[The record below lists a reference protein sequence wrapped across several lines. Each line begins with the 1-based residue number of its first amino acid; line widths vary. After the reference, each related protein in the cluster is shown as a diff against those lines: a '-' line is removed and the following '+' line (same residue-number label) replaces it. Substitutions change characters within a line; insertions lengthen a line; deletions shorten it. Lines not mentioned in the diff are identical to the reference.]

1 MSVPES
7 RPAMPTCIASGHPRV
22 HRRGPQLRPLRS
34 SLVPHDGNQRSQRTP
49 RLVAVVA
56 GLLGLLL
63 CATVPLLPVK
73 QTTAAVLWPQGS
85 TDGHATQITAPLVSG
100 APRALDIS
108 IPCSAIATLPT
119 DGGLVLSTLPAGG
132 VDTGKDGLFVR
143 ADKNTVVVA
152 FRDTVSAVAQRP
164 AVAAG
169 ACSVLHIWADADVA
183 GADFVGIP
191 GASGMLPSEKKPQV
205 GGIFTDLKVAAQ
217 PGLSARIDVDTR
229 FITAPTAIKKIVM
242 VTGALAVLVAIMA
255 LAVLDR
261 HSRGS
266 TLVNW
271 RSPIALLSRYRPGA
285 HWATWWRVGIA
296 TWLADAAVIATLL
309 LWHVIGATS
318 SDDGYNLTIARVA
331 PKAGYV
337 ANYYRY
343 FGTTEAPFDWDLAVL
358 SKLASVSTAGVWM
371 RIPATLAGI
380 VCWLIISHWVLRRL
394 GPGRGGLAA
403 NRVAVFTAGAVF
415 LAAWLPF
422 NNGLRPEPLIAL
434 GVVVTWMLVERAIAV
449 RGVAP
454 AAVAIVV
461 AMLTAT
467 LAPQGVI
474 AVAALLTGA
483 RAIARTI
490 RRRRET
496 DGLLAP
502 LAVLAASFSLITVVG
517 FRSQTLATVAES
529 ARIKY
534 KVGPT
539 IAWYQDW
546 LRYYFLTVESNPDGS
561 MARRFAVLVL
571 LLCLFGMLVVLLR
584 RGGVPG
590 LASGP
595 AWRLIGTTAVGL
607 LLLMFTP
614 TKWAVQF
621 GAFAS
626 LAGALGAVT
635 AFAFARIRLPS
646 RRNLTLYV
654 TALLFVLAW
663 ATSGINGWFYVGNY
677 GVPWFDIQ
685 PVVAIHPVTTM
696 FLTLSILTGLLA
708 AWQHFRMDY
717 AGHTEVKDNRRNRVL
732 ASTPLLVV
740 ATIMVLGEV
749 ASLAKGAA
757 VRYPLYT
764 TAKANLA
771 ALSSGLSPSSCA
783 MADDVLTEPDPN
795 VGLLQPVPGQTF
807 GPDGPLGGSNPV
819 GFKPEGVGDDLRSYP
834 VVTKPG
840 VVNSD
845 ASPNK
850 PNAAMSDSAGTAGGK
865 GPVGVNGSNVA
876 LPFGLD
882 PARTPVM
889 GSYGENSLAATATS
903 AWYQLPPR
911 TPDRPLVVVSATG
924 AIWSYKEDGTFTY
937 GQSLKL
943 QWGVTRPDG
952 TTQPLNEVQPIDIG
966 PEPAW
971 RNLRFPLTWA
981 PPEANVARIVAYDP
995 NLSADQWFA
1004 FTPPRVPVL
1013 QTLQQ
1018 LIGSRTPVLM
1028 DIATAANF
1036 PCQRPFSEHLGVAEL
1051 PEYRILPNQ
1060 KQLVVSSNEW
1070 GSAEGGGPFLFT
1082 EALLRASTVPTYLR
1096 NDWYRD
1102 WGAIERYERLVP
1114 ADKAPNAV
1122 ITQGR
1127 TVVNGWT
1134 RHGPIR
1140 PLP

>member
-1 MSVPES
+1 M
-7 RPAMPTCIASGHPRV
+7 
-22 HRRGPQLRPLRS
+22 
-34 SLVPHDGNQRSQRTP
+34 PHDGNERSQRIV

-56 GLLGLLL
+56 GLAGLLL
-63 CATVPLLPVK
+63 CLTVPLLPVR
-73 QTTAAVLWPQGS
+73 QTTATIAWPQGS
-85 TDGHATQITAPLVSG
+85 VDRHVAQITGPLVSG
-100 APRALDIS
+100 TPRTLDIS
-108 IPCSAIATLPT
+108 VPCAAIATLPAS
-119 DGGLVLSTLPAGG
+119 GGLVISTLPTGS
-132 VDTGKDGLFVR
+132 VDPGKNGLFVR
-143 ADKNTVVVA
+143 ADKDMVVVA
-152 FRDTVSAVAQRP
+152 FRDTVAAVAQRA

-169 ACSVLHIWADADVA
+169 ACSVLHVWADTAAA
-183 GADFVGIP
+183 GADFVGVP
-191 GASGMLPSEKKPQV
+191 GAAGKLSAEKKPQV
-205 GGIFTDLKVAAQ
+205 DGIFTDLKVQPQ
-217 PGLSARIDVDTR
+217 PGLSARVDIDTR
-229 FITAPTAIKKIVM
+229 FITAPTALKKLVM
-242 VTGALAVLVAIMA
+242 AAGALAVLISIVALVM
-255 LAVLDR
+255 LDR
-261 HSRGS
+261 HGRGGA
-266 TLVNW
+266 LVGRPSWAVRW
-271 RSPIALLSRYRPGA
+271 RTG
-285 HWATWWRVGIA
+285 WTTV
-296 TWLADAAVIATLL
+296 LADVGVIGTLL
-309 LWHVIGATS
+309 VWHVIGATS

-343 FGTTEAPFDWDLAVL
+343 FGTTEAPFDWYLSVL
-358 SKLASVSTAGVWM
+358 SKLVSVSTAGVWM
-371 RIPATLAGI
+371 RLPATLAGI
-380 VCWLIISHWVLRRL
+380 ACWLIISHWGLRRL
-394 GPGRGGLAA
+394 GPGQSGLGS
-403 NRVAVFTAGAVF
+403 NTVAVLTGGMVF
-415 LAAWLPF
+415 VAAWLPF

-434 GVVVTWMLVERAIAV
+434 GVIVTWMLVERAIALQ
-449 RGVAP
+449 RLAP

-461 AMLTAT
+461 AMLTTT
-467 LAPQGVI
+467 LAPQGLI

-483 RAIARTI
+483 RAIARI
-490 RRRRET
+490 ICRRRGT
-496 DGLLAP
+496 DGLLPP
-502 LAVLAASFSLITVVG
+502 LAVLAASASLILAVV

-561 MARRFAVLVL
+561 MARRFAVLMMF
-571 LLCLFGMLVVLLR
+571 LCLFGMLMVLLR
-584 RGGVPG
+584 RGRVPG

-595 AWRLIGTTAVGL
+595 AWRLIGTTAIGL
-607 LLLMFTP
+607 LVLTFTP

-621 GAFAS
+621 GAFAG

-635 AFAFARIRLPS
+635 AFAFARIGLHS

-654 TALLFVLAW
+654 TALLFVLAV
-663 ATSGINGWFYVGNY
+663 ATSGVNGWFYVGNY
-677 GVPWFDIQ
+677 GVPWYDIQ
-685 PVVAIHPVTTM
+685 PVIASLPVTSM
-696 FLTLSILTGLLA
+696 FLALSIATGLLA

-717 AGHTEVKDNRRNRVL
+717 AGHTEVKDSRRNRVL

-749 ASLAKGAA
+749 GSLAKGA
-757 VRYPLYT
+757 VFRYPLYT
-764 TAKANLA
+764 TGKANLA
-771 ALSSGLSPSSCA
+771 ALVSGLSTTSCA

-795 VGLLQPVPGQTF
+795 LGLLQPVPGQTF
-807 GPDGPLGGSNPV
+807 GPDGPLGGVNPV
-819 GFKPEGVGDDLRSYP
+819 GFKPDGVGDDLRSYP

-850 PNAAMSDSAGTAGGK
+850 PNATMTDSAGTAGGK
-865 GPVGVNGSNVA
+865 GPVGVNNSNVA

-889 GSYGENSLAATATS
+889 GSYGENSVAATATS

-911 TPDRPLVVVSATG
+911 TAERPLVVVSAAG

-952 TTQPLNEVQPIDIG
+952 TTQPLNAVQPIDIG

-995 NLSADQWFA
+995 NLSSDQWFA

-1013 QTLQQ
+1013 RTLQQ
-1018 LIGSRTPVLM
+1018 LMGSQTPVLM

-1051 PEYRILPNQ
+1051 PAYRILPDH
-1060 KQLVVSSNEW
+1060 KQTASSSNGWEA
-1070 GSAEGGGPFLFT
+1070 GEAGGPFLFT
-1082 EALLRASTVPTYLR
+1082 QTLLRTSTISTYLR
-1096 NDWYRD
+1096 GDWYRD
-1102 WGAIERYERLVP
+1102 WGSVEQYHQLVP
-1114 ADKAPNAV
+1114 SDQTPNAV
-1122 ITQGR
+1122 VEQGVM
-1127 TVVNGWT
+1127 TLNGWS
-1134 RHGPIR
+1134 RQGPIR
-1140 PLP
+1140 ALP

>member
-1 MSVPES
+1 
-7 RPAMPTCIASGHPRV
+7 MPPDRNERSLRV
-22 HRRGPQLRPLRS
+22 
-34 SLVPHDGNQRSQRTP
+34 P
-49 RLVAVVA
+49 RLIAVVA
-56 GLLGLLL
+56 GLAGLLL
-63 CATVPLLPVK
+63 CLVVPLLPVR
-73 QTTAAVLWPQGS
+73 QTTATVLWPQGVA
-85 TDGHATQITAPLVSG
+85 DGHVTQITAPLVSG

-108 IPCSAIATLPT
+108 IPCAAIATLPPS
-119 DGGLVLSTLPAGG
+119 GGLVVSTLPVGG
-132 VDTGKDGLFVR
+132 VDTGKNGLFVR
-143 ADKNTVVVA
+143 ADKDIVVVA
-152 FRDTVSAVAQRP
+152 FRDTVAAVAKRA

-169 ACSVLHIWADADVA
+169 ACSVLHMWADAGAA

-191 GASGMLPSEKKPQV
+191 GASGTLPSEKKPQV
-205 GGIFTDLKVAAQ
+205 GGIFTDLKVQPQ
-217 PGLSARIDVDTR
+217 PGLSARVDVDTR
-229 FITAPTAIKKIVM
+229 FITAPTTLKTLVM
-242 VTGALAVLVAIMA
+242 AVGTLAVLTAIAAM
-255 LAVLDR
+255 AVLDR
-261 HSRGS
+261 RGRQS
-266 TLVNW
+266 G
-271 RSPIALLSRYRPGA
+271 YRPRFQWG
-285 HWATWWRVGIA
+285 RVGAA
-296 TWLADAAVIATLL
+296 TWLADVGVIGTLL
-309 LWHVIGATS
+309 VWHVIGATS

-337 ANYYRY
+337 VDYYRY
-343 FGTTEAPFDWDLAVL
+343 FGTTDAPFDWYLAVL
-358 SKLASVSTAGVWM
+358 AKLAAVSTAGVWM
-371 RIPATLAGI
+371 RLPATLAGI
-380 VCWLIISHWVLRRL
+380 ACWLIIGHWVLRRL
-394 GPGRGGLAA
+394 GPGRGGLAG
-403 NRVAVFTAGAVF
+403 NRVAVLTAGAVF

-422 NNGLRPEPLIAL
+422 NNGLRPEPIIAL
-434 GVVVTWMLVERAIAV
+434 GVIVTWVLVERAIALG
-449 RGVAP
+449 RLAP
-454 AAVAIVV
+454 AAVAIIV

-467 LAPQGVI
+467 LAPQGLI

-483 RAIARTI
+483 RAIAQTI
-490 RRRRET
+490 RRRRAT

-502 LAVLAASFSLITVVG
+502 LMVLAASLSLITVVV

-571 LLCLFGMLVVLLR
+571 LLCLFVMLVVLLR
-584 RGGVPG
+584 RGRVQGV
-590 LASGP
+590 ASGP

-607 LLLMFTP
+607 LLLTFTP

-621 GAFAS
+621 GAFAG
-626 LAGALGAVT
+626 LAAPLGALT
-635 AFAFARIRLPS
+635 AFAFARIGLHN

-654 TALLFVLAW
+654 TALLFVLAV
-663 ATSGINGWFYVGNY
+663 ATSGVNGWFYVGNY
-677 GVPWFDIQ
+677 GVPWWDIQ
-685 PVVAIHPVTTM
+685 PVIASHPVTSM
-696 FLTLSILTGLLA
+696 FLTLSILTGLLG

-717 AGHTEVKDNRRNRVL
+717 AGHTEVKDSRRNRVL

-749 ASLAKGAA
+749 GSLAKGAV

-764 TAKANLA
+764 TGKANLA
-771 ALSSGLSPSSCA
+771 AITSGLSTTSCA

-795 VGLLQPVPGQTF
+795 AGLLQPVPGQTF
-807 GPDGPLGGSNPV
+807 GPDGPLGGLNPV
-819 GFKPEGVGDDLRSYP
+819 GFKPEGVGEDLRSNP

-865 GPVGVNGSNVA
+865 GPAGINGSHAA

-903 AWYQLPPR
+903 SWYQLPPR
-911 TPDRPLVVVSATG
+911 TPDRPLVVVSAAG

-943 QWGVTRPDG
+943 QWGVSRPDG
-952 TTQPLNEVQPIDIG
+952 STQPLGEVQPIDIG

-971 RNLRFPLTWA
+971 RNLRFPLAWA

-995 NLSADQWFA
+995 NLSSEQWFS

-1018 LIGSRTPVLM
+1018 LIGSQAPVLM

-1051 PEYRILPNQ
+1051 PKYRILPDH
-1060 KQLVVSSNEW
+1060 KQTASSSNGWEA
-1070 GSAEGGGPFLFT
+1070 SETGGPFLIT
-1082 EALLRASTVPTYLR
+1082 QAMLRTSTISTYLR
-1096 NDWYRD
+1096 GDWYRD
-1102 WGAIERYERLVP
+1102 WGSVEQYHALVP
-1114 ADKAPNAV
+1114 ADQAPVAV
-1122 ITQGR
+1122 VDQGVT
-1127 TVVNGWT
+1127 TVGGWS
-1134 RHGPIR
+1134 RPGPVR
-1140 PLP
+1140 ALP

>member
-1 MSVPES
+1 
-7 RPAMPTCIASGHPRV
+7 
-22 HRRGPQLRPLRS
+22 
-34 SLVPHDGNQRSQRTP
+34 VPHDGNQRSQRTP

-56 GLLGLLL
+56 GLAGLLL
-63 CATVPLLPVK
+63 CVIVSLLPVK

-85 TDGHATQITAPLVSG
+85 ADGHVTQVTAPLVSG

-108 IPCSAIATLPT
+108 IPCSAIATLPA

-132 VDTGKDGLFVR
+132 VDAGKDGLFVR
-143 ADKNTVVVA
+143 ADKNAVVVA
-152 FRDTVSAVAQRP
+152 FRDNVAAVAQRS

-169 ACSVLHIWADADVA
+169 ACNLLHIWADAGVA

-205 GGIFTDLKVAAQ
+205 GGIFTDLKVPAQ
-217 PGLSARIDVDTR
+217 PGLSARIDIDTR
-229 FITAPTAIKKIVM
+229 FITAPSLIKKVVM

-261 HSRGS
+261 HSRGG

-271 RSPIALLSRYRPGA
+271 RSPIAWLSRYRPRE
-285 HWATWWRVGIA
+285 HRATWWRVGIA
-296 TWLADAAVIATLL
+296 TWLADAGVIATLL
-309 LWHVIGATS
+309 VWHVIGATS
-318 SDDGYNLTIARVA
+318 SDDGYNLTIARIA

-343 FGTTEAPFDWDLAVL
+343 FGATEAPFDWYFGVL
-358 SKLASVSTAGVWM
+358 SKFAAVSTAGVWM
-371 RIPATLAGI
+371 RIPATVAGI
-380 VCWLIISHWVLRRL
+380 VCWLIISHCVLRRL
-394 GPGRGGLAA
+394 GPGRGGVGA

-434 GVVVTWMLVERAIAV
+434 GVVATWMLVERAIAL
-449 RGVAP
+449 RRLAP

-461 AMLTAT
+461 ALLTAT
-467 LAPQGVI
+467 LAPQGLI

-483 RAIARTI
+483 RAIAQAI
-490 RRRRET
+490 RRRRPT

-502 LAVLAASFSLITVVG
+502 LAVLAASLSLILVVV
-517 FRSQTLATVAES
+517 FRSQTVASVAES

-546 LRYYFLTVESNPDGS
+546 LRYYFLTVESNAEGS
-561 MARRFAVLVL
+561 MSRRFAVLVL

-590 LASGP
+590 LARGP

-607 LLLMFTP
+607 LLLTFTP

-621 GAFAS
+621 GAFAG

-635 AFAFARIRLPS
+635 AFTFARIGLHS

-663 ATSGINGWFYVGNY
+663 ATSGVNGWFYVGNY
-677 GVPWFDIQ
+677 GVPWYDIP
-685 PVVAIHPVTTM
+685 PVIASHPVTSM

-749 ASLAKGAA
+749 GSMAKGA
-757 VRYPLYT
+757 VFRYPLYT

-771 ALSSGLSPSSCA
+771 AIASGLSPTSCA
-783 MADDVLTEPDPN
+783 MGDDVLAEPDPN
-795 VGLLQPVPGQTF
+795 AGLLQPVPGQSF
-807 GPDGPLGGSNPV
+807 GPDGPLGGINPV

-850 PNAAMSDSAGTAGGK
+850 PNATMSDSAGTAGGK
-865 GPVGVNGSNVA
+865 GPVGVNGSHVA

-882 PARTPVM
+882 PARIPVM

-911 TPDRPLVVVSATG
+911 SPDRPLVVVSAAG

-937 GQSLKL
+937 GQQLKL
-943 QWGVTRPDG
+943 QWGIARPDG
-952 TTQPLNEVQPIDIG
+952 TTQPLAEVQPIDIG

-981 PPEANVARIVAYDP
+981 PPKANVARIVAYDP
-995 NLSADQWFA
+995 NLSAEQWFA

-1018 LIGSRTPVLM
+1018 LMGSHTPVLM

-1051 PEYRILPNQ
+1051 PQYRILPDH
-1060 KQLVVSSNEW
+1060 KQTAASSNGWQTSE
-1070 GSAEGGGPFLFT
+1070 AGGPFLFT
-1082 EALLRASTVPTYLR
+1082 QALLRTSTISTYLR
-1096 NDWYRD
+1096 GDWYRD
-1102 WGAIERYERLVP
+1102 WGSVEKYYPLAPTDQAPTAAIEQG
-1114 ADKAPNAV
+1114 V
-1122 ITQGR
+1122 IT
-1127 TVVNGWT
+1127 VHGWS
-1134 RHGPIR
+1134 RQGPIR
-1140 PLP
+1140 ALP

>member
-1 MSVPES
+1 M
-7 RPAMPTCIASGHPRV
+7 
-22 HRRGPQLRPLRS
+22 
-34 SLVPHDGNQRSQRTP
+34 PHDGNQRSQRTP

-56 GLLGLLL
+56 GLAGLLL
-63 CATVPLLPVK
+63 CVIVPLLPVK

-85 TDGHATQITAPLVSG
+85 ADGHVTQVTAPLVSG

-108 IPCSAIATLPT
+108 IPCSAIATLPA

-132 VDTGKDGLFVR
+132 VDAGKNGLFVR
-143 ADKNTVVVA
+143 ADKNAIVIA
-152 FRDTVSAVAQRP
+152 FRDTVAAVAQRS

-169 ACSVLHIWADADVA
+169 ACSVLHIWADAGVA

-205 GGIFTDLKVAAQ
+205 GGIFTDLKVPAQ
-217 PGLSARIDVDTR
+217 PGLSARIDIDTR
-229 FITAPTAIKKIVM
+229 FITAPSLIKKIVM

-261 HSRGS
+261 HSRGG

-271 RSPIALLSRYRPGA
+271 RSPIAWLSRYRPRA

-296 TWLADAAVIATLL
+296 TWLADAGVIATLL
-309 LWHVIGATS
+309 VWHVIGATS
-318 SDDGYNLTIARVA
+318 SDDGYNLTIARIA

-343 FGTTEAPFDWDLAVL
+343 FGTTEAPFDWYLAVL
-358 SKLASVSTAGVWM
+358 SKFAAVSTAGVWM
-371 RIPATLAGI
+371 RIPATVAGI
-380 VCWLIISHWVLRRL
+380 VCWLIISHCVLRRL
-394 GPGRGGLAA
+394 GPGRGGVGA

-434 GVVVTWMLVERAIAV
+434 GVVATWMLVERAIAL
-449 RGVAP
+449 RRLAP

-461 AMLTAT
+461 ALLTAT
-467 LAPQGVI
+467 LAPQGLI

-483 RAIARTI
+483 RAIAQAI
-490 RRRRET
+490 RRRRPT

-502 LAVLAASFSLITVVG
+502 LAVLAASLSLILVVV

-546 LRYYFLTVESNPDGS
+546 LRYYFLTVESNAEGS
-561 MARRFAVLVL
+561 MSRRFAVLVL

-590 LASGP
+590 LARGP

-607 LLLMFTP
+607 LLLTFTP

-621 GAFAS
+621 GAFAG

-635 AFAFARIRLPS
+635 AFAFARIGLHS

-677 GVPWFDIQ
+677 GVPWYDIP
-685 PVVAIHPVTTM
+685 PVIASHPVTSM

-749 ASLAKGAA
+749 GSMAKGA
-757 VRYPLYT
+757 VFRYPLYT

-771 ALSSGLSPSSCA
+771 AIASGLSPTSCA
-783 MADDVLTEPDPN
+783 MGDDVLAEPDPN
-795 VGLLQPVPGQTF
+795 AGLLQPVPGQSF
-807 GPDGPLGGSNPV
+807 GPDGPLGGINPI

-850 PNAAMSDSAGTAGGK
+850 PNATMSDSAGTAGGK
-865 GPVGVNGSNVA
+865 GPVGVNGSHVA

-911 TPDRPLVVVSATG
+911 TPDRPLVVVSAAG

-943 QWGVTRPDG
+943 QWGVARPDG
-952 TTQPLNEVQPIDIG
+952 TTQPLAEVQPIDIG

-1018 LIGSRTPVLM
+1018 LIGIAHPGADGHRDRRELPVSAAVLRTPWRCRTSA
-1028 DIATAANF
+1028 IPHTARSQTDGGVVERVAD
-1036 PCQRPFSEHLGVAEL
+1036 QRG
-1051 PEYRILPNQ
+1051 R
-1060 KQLVVSSNEW
+1060 
-1070 GSAEGGGPFLFT
+1070 
-1082 EALLRASTVPTYLR
+1082 RAVPVHSGAAAYL
-1096 NDWYRD
+1096 DDLDVPAW
-1102 WGAIERYERLVP
+1102 RLVSRLGICRGVLSAG
-1114 ADKAPNAV
+1114 AD
-1122 ITQGR
+1122 
-1127 TVVNGWT
+1127 
-1134 RHGPIR
+1134 
-1140 PLP
+1140 

>member
-1 MSVPES
+1 M
-7 RPAMPTCIASGHPRV
+7 I
-22 HRRGPQLRPLRS
+22 
-34 SLVPHDGNQRSQRTP
+34 
-49 RLVAVVA
+49 AVVA
-56 GLLGLLL
+56 GIVGLLL
-63 CATVPLLPVK
+63 CAMVPLLPVK
-73 QTTAAVLWPQGS
+73 QTTATILWPQG
-85 TDGHATQITAPLVSG
+85 TTGDGHVTQITAPLVSG

-108 IPCSAIATLPT
+108 IPCSAMATLPP
-119 DGGLVLSTLPAGG
+119 DGGLVLSTLPTGG
-132 VDTGKDGLFVR
+132 VDAGKGGLFVR
-143 ADKNTVVVA
+143 ANKDVIVVA
-152 FRDTVSAVAQRP
+152 FRDSVAAVAQRS

-169 ACSVLHIWADADVA
+169 ACSVLRIRADAGGA

-191 GASGMLPSEKKPQV
+191 GAAGNLPSEKKPQV
-205 GGIFTDLKVAAQ
+205 GGIFTDLKVPTQ
-217 PGLSARIDVDTR
+217 PGLSARIDIDTR
-229 FITAPTAIKKIVM
+229 FITAPSAMKKIAM
-242 VTGALAVLVAIMA
+242 VLGALAVLVAILA
-255 LAVLDR
+255 LATLDR
-261 HSRGS
+261 HSRGG

-271 RSPIALLSRYRPGA
+271 RSPIAWLARYRQRE
-285 HWATWWRVGIA
+285 HRVTWWRVGVA
-296 TWLADAAVIATLL
+296 TYLADAAVLATLL
-309 LWHVIGATS
+309 VWHVIGATS

-343 FGTTEAPFDWDLAVL
+343 FGTTEAPFDWYFAVL
-358 SKLASVSTAGVWM
+358 ARLASVSTAGVWM
-371 RIPATLAGI
+371 RLPATVAGI
-380 VCWLIISHWVLRRL
+380 VCWLIISHCVLRRL
-394 GPGRGGLAA
+394 GPGRGGLAT
-403 NRVAVFTAGAVF
+403 NDVAVFTAGAVF

-434 GVVVTWMLVERAIAV
+434 GVMITWMLVERAIAL
-449 RGVAP
+449 RRLAP

-467 LAPQGVI
+467 LAPQGLI

-483 RAIARTI
+483 RAIAQTI
-490 RRRRET
+490 RRRRVT

-502 LAVLAASFSLITVVG
+502 LLVLAASLSLILVVV
-517 FRSQTLATVAES
+517 FRSETLAAVAES

-561 MARRFAVLVL
+561 MTRRFAVLVL
-571 LLCLFGMLVVLLR
+571 LLCLFGMLVILLR
-584 RGGVPG
+584 RGRVPG

-607 LLLMFTP
+607 LLLTFTP

-621 GAFAS
+621 GAFAG
-626 LAGALGAVT
+626 LTGALGAVT
-635 AFAFARIRLPS
+635 AFTVARIGLHS
-646 RRNLTLYV
+646 RRNLTLYI

-663 ATSGINGWFYVGNY
+663 ATSGINGWFEVNSY
-677 GVPWFDIQ
+677 GVPWYDIP
-685 PVVAIHPVTTM
+685 PVIASHPVTSM
-696 FLTLSILTGLLA
+696 FLTMSILTGLLA
-708 AWQHFRMDY
+708 AWYHFRMDY

-749 ASLAKGAA
+749 GSLAKAA
-757 VRYPLYT
+757 VFRYPLYT

-771 ALSSGLSPSSCA
+771 AITSGLSSTSCA
-783 MADDVLTEPDPN
+783 MGDDVLAEPDPN
-795 VGLLQPVPGQTF
+795 AGLLQPVPGQQF
-807 GPDGPLGGSNPV
+807 GPAGPLGGINPV

-850 PNAAMSDSAGTAGGK
+850 PNATMSDSAGTAGGK
-865 GPVGVNGSNVA
+865 GPVGVNGSHAA

-889 GSYGENSLAATATS
+889 GSYGENSRAATATS

-911 TPDRPLVVVSATG
+911 SPDRPLVVVSAAG

-943 QWGVTRPDG
+943 EWGVTRPDG
-952 TTQPLNEVQPIDIG
+952 TTQPRGEVQPIDIG
-966 PEPAW
+966 PQPAW

-981 PPEANVARIVAYDP
+981 PPEANVARIVGYDP
-995 NLSADQWFA
+995 NLSSEQWFA

-1018 LIGSRTPVLM
+1018 LIGSHTPVLM

-1051 PEYRILPNQ
+1051 PQYRILPDH
-1060 KQLVVSSNEW
+1060 KQTAASSNGWQASET
-1070 GSAEGGGPFLFT
+1070 GGPFLFT
-1082 EALLRASTVPTYLR
+1082 QVLLRTSTISTYLR
-1096 NDWYRD
+1096 GDWYRD
-1102 WGAIERYERLVP
+1102 WGSVEEYYPLVP
-1114 ADKAPNAV
+1114 ADHAPDAV
-1122 ITQGR
+1122 IEEGVI
-1127 TVVNGWT
+1127 TVRGWS
-1134 RHGPIR
+1134 RQGPIR
-1140 PLP
+1140 ALP

>member
-1 MSVPES
+1 M
-7 RPAMPTCIASGHPRV
+7 AAI
-22 HRRGPQLRPLRS
+22 
-34 SLVPHDGNQRSQRTP
+34 
-49 RLVAVVA
+49 A
-56 GLLGLLL
+56 GLVGLLL
-63 CATVPLLPVK
+63 CALVPLLPVK
-73 QTTAAVLWPQGS
+73 QTTATVLWPQG
-85 TDGHATQITAPLVSG
+85 TVDGHVAQITAPLVSG

-108 IPCSAIATLPT
+108 IPCAAIATLPAG
-119 DGGLVLSTLPAGG
+119 GGLVVSTLPTGGIDAG
-132 VDTGKDGLFVR
+132 KNGLFVR
-143 ADKNTVVVA
+143 ADKDLVVAA
-152 FRDTVSAVAQRP
+152 FRDTVAAVAPRP

-169 ACSVLHIWADADVA
+169 ACSVLHVWADA
-183 GADFVGIP
+183 GASGAEFVGIP
-191 GASGMLPSEKKPQV
+191 NAAGTLPSEKKPQV
-205 GGIFTDLKVAAQ
+205 GGIFTDLKVPAQ
-217 PGLSARIDVDTR
+217 PGLSARIDIDTR
-229 FITAPTAIKKIVM
+229 FITAPTALKQLAMGV
-242 VTGALAVLVAIMA
+242 GALAVLTAVIA
-255 LAVLDR
+255 LAALDR
-261 HSRGS
+261 RSRGGG
-266 TLVNW
+266 VPINW
-271 RSPIALLSRYRPGA
+271 RSPIAPPQAGGAPRLSRYRPRARWSSWRRVGL
-285 HWATWWRVGIA
+285 ATWI
-296 TWLADAAVIATLL
+296 ADAGVIATLL

-331 PKAGYV
+331 PKAGYI

-343 FGTTEAPFDWDLAVL
+343 FGTTDAPFDWYLGLL
-358 SKLASVSTAGVWM
+358 SRLASVSTAGVWM
-371 RIPATLAGI
+371 RLPAILAGI
-380 VCWLIISHWVLRRL
+380 ACWLVISHWVLRRL

-415 LAAWLPF
+415 VAAWLPF

-434 GVVVTWMLVERAIAV
+434 GVLVTWILVERAIALQ
-449 RGVAP
+449 RLAP
-454 AAVAIVV
+454 AAVAIFV

-467 LAPQGVI
+467 LAPQGLI
-474 AVAALLTGA
+474 AVAALLTGS
-483 RAIARTI
+483 RAIARTV
-490 RRRRET
+490 RRRRAT

-502 LAVLAASFSLITVVG
+502 LAVLAASLSLITVVV

-561 MARRFAVLVL
+561 MSRRFAVLVL
-571 LLCLFGMLVVLLR
+571 LLCLFGMLVTLLR
-584 RGGVPG
+584 RGRIPGV
-590 LASGP
+590 ASGP
-595 AWRLIGTTAVGL
+595 AWRLIGTTAFGL
-607 LLLMFTP
+607 LLLTFTP

-621 GAFAS
+621 GAFAG

-635 AFAFARIRLPS
+635 AFALARIGLHN

-654 TALLFVLAW
+654 TALLFVLAV
-663 ATSGINGWFYVGNY
+663 ATSGVNGWFYVGNY
-677 GVPWFDIQ
+677 GVPWYDIQ
-685 PVVAIHPVTTM
+685 PVIASHPVTSM

-717 AGHTEVKDNRRNRVL
+717 AGHTEVEDNRRNRVL

-740 ATIMVLGEV
+740 ATIMVIGEV
-749 ASLAKGAA
+749 GSLAKGA
-757 VRYPLYT
+757 VFRYPLYT
-764 TAKANLA
+764 TGKANLA
-771 ALSSGLSPSSCA
+771 AITSGLSPASCA

-795 VGLLQPVPGQTF
+795 AGMLQPAPGQTF

-819 GFKPEGVGDDLRSYP
+819 GFKPDGVGTDLRSYP

-865 GPVGVNGSNVA
+865 GPAGVNGSHAA

-911 TPDRPLVVVSATG
+911 TPDRPIVVVSATG

-943 QWGVTRPDG
+943 QWGHRDFDRPDG
-952 TTQPLNEVQPIDIG
+952 TTQPLAEVQPIDIG

-995 NLSADQWFA
+995 NLSSDQWFA

-1013 QTLQQ
+1013 QSLQQ
-1018 LIGSRTPVLM
+1018 LMGSRTPVLM

-1036 PCQRPFSEHLGVAEL
+1036 PCQHPFSEHLGVAEL
-1051 PEYRILPNQ
+1051 PQYRILPDH
-1060 KQLVVSSNEW
+1060 KQTASSSNGWQSSE
-1070 GSAEGGGPFLFT
+1070 AGGPFLFLQT
-1082 EALLRASTVPTYLR
+1082 MLRTSTISTYLR
-1096 NDWYRD
+1096 GDWYRD
-1102 WGAIERYERLVP
+1102 WGSVEQYFRLVP
-1114 ADKAPNAV
+1114 ADQAPEAV
-1122 ITQGR
+1122 IEQGVM
-1127 TVVNGWT
+1127 TVHGWS
-1134 RHGPIR
+1134 RQGPIR
-1140 PLP
+1140 ALP

>member
-1 MSVPES
+1 M
-7 RPAMPTCIASGHPRV
+7 
-22 HRRGPQLRPLRS
+22 
-34 SLVPHDGNQRSQRTP
+34 PHDGDERSQRLP
-49 RLVAVVA
+49 RLIAVVA
-56 GLLGLLL
+56 GIAGLLL
-63 CATVPLLPVK
+63 CAVVPLLPVR
-73 QTTAAVLWPQGS
+73 QTTATILWPQG
-85 TDGHATQITAPLVSG
+85 TTADGHVNQVTAPLVSG

-108 IPCSAIATLPT
+108 IPCSAIATLPAE
-119 DGGLVLSTLPAGG
+119 GGLVVSTLPTNG
-132 VDTGKDGLFVR
+132 VDAGKNGLFVR
-143 ADKNTVVVA
+143 GNKDTIVVA
-152 FRDTVSAVAQRP
+152 FRDSVAAVAQRS

-169 ACSVLHIWADADVA
+169 ACRVLHTWADAGGA

-191 GASGMLPSEKKPQV
+191 GAAGTLPAEKKPQV
-205 GGIFTDLKVAAQ
+205 GGIFTDLKVLAQ
-217 PGLSARIDVDTR
+217 PGLSARIDIDTR
-229 FITAPTAIKKIVM
+229 FITAPSAMKKIAM
-242 VTGALAVLVAIMA
+242 VLGALAVLTAIIA
-255 LAVLDR
+255 LAALDR
-261 HSRGS
+261 RSRGGA
-266 TLVNW
+266 TLTNW
-271 RSPIALLSRYRPGA
+271 RSPIAWLSRYRPGT
-285 HWATWWRVGIA
+285 HWATWWRVGAA
-296 TWLADAAVIATLL
+296 TWIADAGVIATLL
-309 LWHVIGATS
+309 LWHIIGATS

-343 FGTTEAPFDWDLAVL
+343 FGTTEAPFDWYLGALA
-358 SKLASVSTAGVWM
+358 KMASVSTAGVWM
-371 RIPATLAGI
+371 RLPATLAGI
-380 VCWLIISHWVLRRL
+380 ACWLIISHWVLRRL

-403 NRVAVFTAGAVF
+403 NRVAVFTAAAVF
-415 LAAWLPF
+415 VAAWLPF

-434 GVVVTWMLVERAIAV
+434 GVLVTWILVERAIALQ
-449 RGVAP
+449 RLAP
-454 AAVAIVV
+454 AAVAIIV
-461 AMLTAT
+461 ALLTAT
-467 LAPQGVI
+467 LAPQGLI
-474 AVAALLTGA
+474 TVAALLTGA
-483 RAIARTI
+483 RAIAQII
-490 RRRRET
+490 RRRRAT

-502 LAVLAASFSLITVVG
+502 LLVLAASLSLIIVVV
-517 FRSQTLATVAES
+517 FRSQTLATAAES
-529 ARIKY
+529 VRIKY

-571 LLCLFGMLVVLLR
+571 LMCMFGMLVVLLR
-584 RGGVPG
+584 RGRVPG

-607 LLLMFTP
+607 LLLTFTP
-614 TKWAVQF
+614 TKWAIQF
-621 GAFAS
+621 GAFAG

-635 AFAFARIRLPS
+635 AFALSRIGLHN

-654 TALLFVLAW
+654 TALLFVLAV
-663 ATSGINGWFYVGNY
+663 ATSGVNGWFYVGNY
-677 GVPWFDIQ
+677 GVPWYDIQ
-685 PVVAIHPVTTM
+685 PVIASHPVTSM

-749 ASLAKGAA
+749 GSLAKGAA
-757 VRYPLYT
+757 ARYPLYT
-764 TAKANLA
+764 TAKADLA
-771 ALSSGLSPSSCA
+771 ALSSGLSPTSCA
-783 MADDVLTEPDPN
+783 MADDVLTEPNPN
-795 VGLLQPVPGQTF
+795 AGMLQPVPGQTF
-807 GPDGPLGGSNPV
+807 GPDGPLGGINPV

-850 PNAAMSDSAGTAGGK
+850 PNASMSDSAGTAGGK
-865 GPVGVNGSNVA
+865 GSVGVNGSHAA

-903 AWYQLPPR
+903 AWYQLPPKWKER
-911 TPDRPLVVVSATG
+911 AADRPLVVVSATG

-937 GQSLKL
+937 GQQLKL
-943 QWGVTRPDG
+943 QWGVARPDG
-952 TTQPLNEVQPIDIG
+952 TTQPLAEVQPIDIG

-995 NLSADQWFA
+995 NLSSEQWFA

-1018 LIGSRTPVLM
+1018 LIGSHTPVLM

-1051 PEYRILPNQ
+1051 PQYRILPDH
-1060 KQLVVSSNEW
+1060 KQTAASSNGWQASE
-1070 GSAEGGGPFLFT
+1070 AGGPFLIT
-1082 EALLRASTVPTYLR
+1082 QTMLRTSTVSTYLR
-1096 NDWYRD
+1096 GDWYRD
-1102 WGAIERYERLVP
+1102 WGSIEEYYPLVP
-1114 ADKAPNAV
+1114 ANDAPVAAIEQGV
-1122 ITQGR
+1122 IT
-1127 TVVNGWT
+1127 VPGWS
-1134 RHGPIR
+1134 RQGPIR
-1140 PLP
+1140 ALP